1 LSIDIRQRS
10 YFTISIE
17 FFASLFYDMLRE
29 GGYFEVTGIE
39 CEGRRIDC
47 RLIIFDKDGTLIDF
61 TATWVPLIRKRVS
74 FLLKALGR
82 EDQEL
87 AALLLKSW
95 GIDPSS
101 GKIDPRGPC
110 PVSPR
115 SDEIVI
121 GTMALYQQGYPWD
134 ESKQRVAVAFD
145 EADADGDWRGKVLP
159 VRGIQTFLLR
169 LRAQGF
175 RIALA
180 TNDERRDTEAILNHL
195 GMENLFDKI
204 LCAGEVTLPKPHPE
218 TIFSICRQLGVD
230 PKEAV
235 MVGDSVADMMAGKRA
250 GVALT
255 VGVLEGGVTPREEL
269 EKVADLVVNSVQDLK
284 FF

>member
-1 LSIDIRQRS
+1 
-10 YFTISIE
+10 
-17 FFASLFYDMLRE
+17 M
-29 GGYFEVTGIE
+29 TGIE
-39 CEGRRIDC
+39 YKGKRIPC

-82 EDQEL
+82 KDQEL
-87 AALLLKSW
+87 GAFLLKSW
-95 GIDPSS
+95 GIDPTS

-121 GTMALYQQGYPWD
+121 GTMALYQHGYLWD
-134 ESKQRVAVAFD
+134 ESKQWVARAFD
-145 EADADGDWRGKVLP
+145 EADADGDWREKVVP
-159 VRGIQTFLLR
+159 IEGIQTFLSR
-169 LRAQGF
+169 LRKYGF
-175 RIALA
+175 YTALA
-180 TNDERRDTEAILNHL
+180 TNDERKDTEAILNHL
-195 GMENLFDKI
+195 GMGDLFDTI
-204 LCAGEVTLPKPHPE
+204 LCAGEVNLPKPHPE
-218 TIFSICRQLGVD
+218 TVFAICRQLGVD

-235 MVGDSVADMMAGKRA
+235 MVGDSVADMMTGKRA

-255 VGVLEGGVTPREEL
+255 VGILEGGVTPREEL
-269 EKVADLVVNSVQDLK
+269 EKVADLVVNSIRDLK